1 MKNFC
6 VSTCYFGLLVI
17 RRFDNFECQMFE
29 NFDMEFENLLKKG
42 KEKGTGRKFCF
53 SFVCIL

>member
-1 MKNFC
+1 L
-6 VSTCYFGLLVI
+6 GLLVI

-29 NFDMEFENLLKKG
+29 NFDMGFENLLKKG